1 MGEMAQTFI
10 HVSEIEW
17 LAVLKCRAIGLST
30 SLFLRERRYS
40 AKLSDRRRP
49 ISPMLKFTTFT
60 ARNAAN
66 DVGVNVKL
74 CQVNEIGFRSG
85 NRCGRL
91 AALRNEHV

>member
-74 CQVNEIGFRSG
+74 CQVTKLDLGPEIDVAGWQR
-85 NRCGRL
+85 
-91 AALRNEHV
+91 